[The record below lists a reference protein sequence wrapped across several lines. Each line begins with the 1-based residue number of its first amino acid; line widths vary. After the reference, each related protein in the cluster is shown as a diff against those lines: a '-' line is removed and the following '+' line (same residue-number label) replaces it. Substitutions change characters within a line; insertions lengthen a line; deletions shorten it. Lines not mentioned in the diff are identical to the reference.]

1 MKGQRGFKRAHFCE
15 SERLHCGGKQ
25 LGVAGLD
32 KSSSQPS
39 ALS

>member
-1 MKGQRGFKRAHFCE
+1 MKGQRGFKRGSRFSEC
-15 SERLHCGGKQ
+15 ERLHCGGKQ

-39 ALS
+39 LS